1 MTGLL
6 DIAKL
11 RVRFPSGF
19 EALKGVS
26 LSVMPGEIAGL
37 VGESGSGKSMTALS
51 ILRLLP
57 RDARAEGRIAFE
69 GADIL
74 SLRPADLLRLRGRE
88 IAYIPQEPMSALNPT
103 LRTGTQLAMPLMM
116 VDGVAKPDALVRAAK
131 VLAEMHVA
139 DPQRILDSYPFE
151 LSGGLRQR
159 VLLANAFLRGPKLI
173 LADEPTTAL
182 DVTVQAEV
190 LAILK
195 RRARE
200 KNTAVLFVT
209 HNMGAAWM
217 LCDSIHVMQE
227 GVIVESGPA
236 RDVLRH
242 PNNAYTRKLL
252 DSLPE
257 RATPRH
263 AIAGAR

>member
-1 MTGLL
+1 MTSLL

-11 RVRFPSGF
+11 RVRFPDGF
-19 EALKGVS
+19 EALKGIS
-26 LSVMPGEIAGL
+26 LSVAPGEIAGL

-57 RDARAEGRIAFE
+57 RDARADGRILFA

-74 SLRPADLLRLRGRE
+74 SLRPAELLRLRGRE

-116 VDGVAKPDALVRAAK
+116 VDGVAKADALVRAAK

-139 DPQRILDSYPFE
+139 DPERILDSYPFE

-195 RRARE
+195 RRAKE
-200 KNTAVLFVT
+200 KTR
-209 HNMGAAWM
+209 
-217 LCDSIHVMQE
+217 LCCSSLTIWVPRGCCANSIHVSA
-227 GVIVESGPA
+227 GRAHRGKWTGAGRFAPSGQCLYA
-236 RDVLRH
+236 Q
-242 PNNAYTRKLL
+242 AAQF
-252 DSLPE
+252 LPE
-257 RATPRH
+257 RATPH
-263 AIAGAR
+263 QAIAGAR